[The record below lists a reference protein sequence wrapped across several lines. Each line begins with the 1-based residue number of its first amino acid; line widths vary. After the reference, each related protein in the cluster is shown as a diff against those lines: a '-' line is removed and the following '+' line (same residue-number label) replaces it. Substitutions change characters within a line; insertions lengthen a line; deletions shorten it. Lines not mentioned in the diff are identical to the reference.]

1 MSDAVQMLEE
11 QHAEATALFM
21 KLERLSDPATCAQI
35 FRTLDSRLRDHT
47 AIEEQIFY
55 PAFRER
61 AGSAEGPDEVREAVS
76 EHDQVKALLTDIEQT
91 SPTDYTFKTKIS
103 ELRHRV
109 AHHVEEEEHGM
120 LPQARKLFSEAEL
133 DELGHRMMQLISI
146 HSSVYQVGDNKVQ
159 TITRDTIQR
168 IGDFVAKITG

>member
-11 QHAEATALFM
+11 QHAEAAALLM
-21 KLERLSDPATCAQI
+21 KLGRLSDPATCAQV

-61 AGSAEGPDEVREAVS
+61 AGSDQGPDEVREAVS
-76 EHDQVKALLTDIEQT
+76 EHDQVKSVLDDIERT
-91 SPTDYTFKTKIS
+91 SPTDYTYKTKIT
-103 ELRHRV
+103 ELRRLV
-109 AHHVEEEEHGM
+109 EHHVQEEEHGM
-120 LPQARKLFSEAEL
+120 LPQARKLFSQDEL
-133 DELGHRMMQLISI
+133 DELALRMAQLISI
-146 HSSVYQVGDNKVQ
+146 HSPVYQIGGNKVQ
-159 TITRDTIQR
+159 TMTRDTIHR